1 MASKVLFCVFC
12 VKKKIENEFLSRR
25 SIRFD
30 FLKKSGNVLFD
41 FFKKN
46 RVDNMSSAP
55 NAT

>member
-1 MASKVLFCVFC
+1 
-12 VKKKIENEFLSRR
+12 LSRR
-25 SIRFD
+25 SIQFD